1 MLLQALSLLLPEPL
15 PLADLVQ
22 ALQGVPLSALAVQP
36 VGLEHAYRERL
47 ADSQPED
54 FGSTP

>member
-1 MLLQALSLLLPEPL
+1 
-15 PLADLVQ
+15 
-22 ALQGVPLSALAVQP
+22 VPLSALGVQP